1 MFIIWCGYIQHHI
14 KFENILNNKFQD
26 FKSHSSITKNH
37 LISWNISHSCCLV
50 EALLIVI
57 RIIVRISHI
66 LVGFQYDL
74 INDVNNS
81 LGRCQI
87 CFNNVGTT
95 KRDAT

>member
-1 MFIIWCGYIQHHI
+1 MKYKYSPTGC
-14 KFENILNNKFQD
+14 
-26 FKSHSSITKNH
+26 
-37 LISWNISHSCCLV
+37 LI

-57 RIIVRISHI
+57 RIIVHISHI

-95 KRDAT
+95 KRDAA